1 MTEPM
6 SHEVVLQEA
15 ITELKA
21 IREQWRSQLGGQ
33 DPEELKDVS
42 QAIDHAIDRLASV
55 LDQKEV
61 LRQARKLGGLEAA
74 ESDLE
79 GLPEDL
85 R

>member
-6 SHEVVLQEA
+6 SHEAALRE
-15 ITELKA
+15 A
-21 IREQWRSQLGGQ
+21 IRELEAIRARWRSQLGGR
-33 DPEELKDVS
+33 DPNELQEVS
-42 QAIDHAIDRLASV
+42 QAIDHLASA

-61 LRQARKLGGLEAA
+61 LREARKLGGFEAA
-74 ESDLE
+74 EGGLE

>member
-1 MTEPM
+1 MTEPT
-6 SHEVVLQEA
+6 SHEVALREA

-21 IREQWRSQLGGQ
+21 IRAHWRSQLGGQ
-33 DPEELKDVS
+33 DPDELQEVS
-42 QAIDHAIDRLASV
+42 QAIDHLVSA

-61 LRQARKLGGLEAA
+61 LREARKLGGLEAA
-74 ESDLE
+74 EGDLE